1 MEQTKTRNISRLAER
16 LAEGRFLKQK
26 QLFGE
31 PAPPSSMPTAYI
43 DGGARGNPGPAA
55 YGVVIRSPEGKMV
68 AELAK
73 YLGIQTNNYA
83 EYSGLLA
90 ALEYAQQQKLTGLK
104 VFSDSELLVKQMNG
118 EYKVSHPVLRT
129 LFTRAKELV
138 RSLQHFSIQHVL
150 RTYNRQADALVNEV
164 LDLEEKKKRR

>member
-1 MEQTKTRNISRLAER
+1 M
-16 LAEGRFLKQK
+16 
-26 QLFGE
+26 
-31 PAPPSSMPTAYI
+31 
-43 DGGARGNPGPAA
+43 
-55 YGVVIRSPEGKMV
+55 

-90 ALEYAQQQKLTGLK
+90 ALEYAQQQKFTGLK

-129 LFTRAKELV
+129 LFTRAQELV
-138 RSLQHFSIQHVL
+138 RNLQHFSIHHVL
-150 RTYNRQADALVNEV
+150 RTYNRQADALVNDA